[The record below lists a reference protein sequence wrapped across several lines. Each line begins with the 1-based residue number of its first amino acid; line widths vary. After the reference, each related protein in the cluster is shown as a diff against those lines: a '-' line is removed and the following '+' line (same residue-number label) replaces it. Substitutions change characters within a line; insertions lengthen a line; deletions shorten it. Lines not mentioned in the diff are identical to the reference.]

1 MHKAD
6 IKALIEKK
14 GSTLAEL
21 DRLFDLPS
29 GATRDAL
36 RRKRPDAEIAIAQF
50 LELPPFAVFPNRY
63 DAAGNRIDRRRKSTN
78 VEAIA
83 KSKPRQ
89 HKNSTNSVNAEC
101 SNTSISGDSYET

>member
-21 DRLFDLPS
+21 DRLFSLPE

-36 RRKRPDAEIAIAQF
+36 RRKSPNAEMAIANF
-50 LELPPFAVFPNRY
+50 LELSPSAVFPNRY
-63 DAAGNRIDRRRKSTN
+63 DVAGRRIDRRRNSTN

-83 KSKPRQ
+83 NPNSRQPINDTKS
-89 HKNSTNSVNAEC
+89 VIAEK
-101 SNTSISGDSYET
+101 SITPTQGDTHET

>member
-21 DRLFDLPS
+21 DRLYNLPE

-36 RRKRPDAEIAIAQF
+36 RRKRPEAELAIAQF
-50 LELPPFAVFPNRY
+50 LELPPSAVFPNRY
-63 DAAGNRIDRRRKSTN
+63 DVAGNRIDRRRKSTN
-78 VEAIA
+78 VEVIA
-83 KSKPRQ
+83 KSKSRQ
-89 HKNSTNSVNAEC
+89 PKSEQSSAITERHTTSTQ
-101 SNTSISGDSYET
+101 GDTYET

>member
-6 IKALIEKK
+6 IKASIEKR

-21 DRLFDLPS
+21 DRLYCLPA
-29 GATRDAL
+29 GAARDAL
-36 RRKRPDAEIAIAQF
+36 RRKRPDAELAIAQF

-63 DAAGNRIDRRRKSTN
+63 DVAGNRIDRRRKSTN

-83 KSKPRQ
+83 KSSSRQ
-89 HKNSTNSVNAEC
+89 PKSEQKSVITENHY
-101 SNTSISGDSYET
+101 TPPQGETT

>member
-6 IKALIEKK
+6 IKASIEKK

-21 DRLFDLPS
+21 DRLYDLPE

-36 RRKRPDAEIAIAQF
+36 RRKRPEAELAIAQF
-50 LELPPFAVFPNRY
+50 LELPPSAVFPNRY
-63 DAAGNRIDRRRKSTN
+63 DVAGNRIDRRRKSTN

-83 KSKPRQ
+83 KPSPRQ
-89 HKNSTNSVNAEC
+89 PKNETNSVIAEGFDP
-101 SNTSISGDSYET
+101 STQGDIHET